1 MLHTSDAHAP
11 GGIVDDIDHAPIT
24 HPKAPLIFVAL
35 QLFGSRRSGIVG
47 QREKLA
53 FNAVKKRIVKSN
65 SFCADRLISR
75 S

>member
-1 MLHTSDAHAP
+1 MLHPSDAHAP
-11 GGIVDDIDHAPIT
+11 GGIVDGIDHAPMV
-24 HPKAPLIFVAL
+24 FVAL